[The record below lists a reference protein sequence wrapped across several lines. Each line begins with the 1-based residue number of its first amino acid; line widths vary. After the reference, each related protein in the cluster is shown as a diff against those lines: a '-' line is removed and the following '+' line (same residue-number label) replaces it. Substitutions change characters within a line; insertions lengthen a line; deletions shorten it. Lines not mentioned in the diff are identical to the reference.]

1 MATTLLTGVPRSG
14 TTLCCYLLNECQNT
28 VALHEPISP
37 SSFVGSRKD
46 AIESIIQ
53 FCASA
58 GLQVRAK
65 KIVPTKQYGGKLP
78 TNPVSSENSGL
89 RKEIVKLGDMKVE
102 KKLDEDFTLVVK
114 HNALF
119 SALLEELVSAFEVY
133 AVIRNPLAVLV
144 SWQTVDLPV
153 YSGHIPMGE
162 KFDAEL
168 TSRLATKDSVLDRQL
183 VLLSWFFTR
192 YDELIDLSHIIRYED
207 LIASNG
213 ECLQTISKKPLQVER
228 RLDAQTQV
236 ARISA
241 EKLTTLRDAL
251 LSSPN
256 VAEPFY
262 SSSEIEAEYLR
273 LRA

>member
-1 MATTLLTGVPRSG
+1 MV
-14 TTLCCYLLNECQNT
+14 
-28 VALHEPISP
+28 I
-37 SSFVGSRKD
+37 
-46 AIESIIQ
+46 
-53 FCASA
+53 
-58 GLQVRAK
+58 
-65 KIVPTKQYGGKLP
+65 
-78 TNPVSSENSGL
+78 
-89 RKEIVKLGDMKVE
+89 
-102 KKLDEDFTLVVK
+102 K

-119 SALLEELVSAFEVY
+119 SALLEELVGAFEVY

-162 KFDAEL
+162 MFDAEL
-168 TSRLATKDSVLDRQL
+168 TSLLATKASTLDRQL
-183 VLLSWFFTR
+183 VLLSWFFKR
-192 YDELIDLSHIIRYED
+192 YDELIDLSHIIRYEE

-213 ECLQTISKKPLQVER
+213 ECLQTISKKPLEVET

-241 EKLTTLRDAL
+241 EQLTTLRDAL